1 MQNAV
6 CWFIWFWYRFSSC
19 SSVSRSFVRSFRLA
33 VNMLS
38 LQILRATKP
47 TFEHNIHYPQA
58 LSTYSRL
65 FLLLPTW
72 HAHILIIRT
81 HARPPAHTH
90 SQRHIN
96 KASHQYPNIYAIC
109 DICTVYVNTCVCM
122 SKIHFDSC
130 SWNQNDK
137 WCLELPASIAAELML
152 HWLKKN
158 VTKISKCAIVNFPLI
173 MDAWNIR

>member
-6 CWFIWFWYRFSSC
+6 CWFIWFWYRFSS
-19 SSVSRSFVRSFRLA
+19 SFVRSFRLA

-47 TFEHNIHYPQA
+47 TFKHNIHHPQA

-65 FLLLPTW
+65 FLLPTW
-72 HAHILIIRT
+72 HAHILIIHT
-81 HARPPAHTH
+81 HARTPARTH
-90 SQRHIN
+90 SYAHKQSISP
-96 KASHQYPNIYAIC
+96 SHQYPNIYMVHG
-109 DICTVYVNTCVCM
+109 TVYVNTCVCM

-137 WCLELPASIAAELML
+137 WCSELPASVAAAELML